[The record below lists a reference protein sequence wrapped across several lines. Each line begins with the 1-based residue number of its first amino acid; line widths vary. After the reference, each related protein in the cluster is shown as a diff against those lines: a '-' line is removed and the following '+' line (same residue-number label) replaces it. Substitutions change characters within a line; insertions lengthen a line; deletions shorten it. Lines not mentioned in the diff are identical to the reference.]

1 MNKLVKHGYLF
12 LLPSLLVMVAGAVVF
27 FVLGFNTGIDFSS
40 GLSEQIQIAPVGMR
54 VSYEGSDTAI
64 LSVQGGDLRV
74 TVRGASGVSVTDFP
88 SSLYPTVSELAS
100 ALSSVPGVKAES
112 VRGELESQ
120 ALVSGALF
128 PLTLSAEKT
137 GVNFATPTAD
147 VRTEDVRSALSE
159 MDGLNVQTSGERNDG
174 IFQIK
179 VKVGE
184 GETQQSL
191 EEDIRRALAP
201 IAAADEI
208 VILQSDFVGPKFSST
223 LLSSSLR
230 AVLIAVV
237 LILIYIWIRF
247 RFAYALSS
255 IIALVHDVIMMFAFI
270 LIFRLE
276 VSSTTIAAVLTI
288 IGYSLNNTIV
298 IFDRVRENVLQ
309 LKGGDVDDLI
319 VLSIRE
325 SLTRTV
331 ITSLT
336 TLFAV
341 IPLAILSTGS
351 IRLFAINLIWGVIVG
366 TYSSNCIAPYFL
378 HLLHKVDPIDRVK
391 EKKEEESY
399 HIGDAYV

>member
-1 MNKLVKHGYLF
+1 MNKLVKFRYLF
-12 LLPSLLVMVAGAVVF
+12 LVPSLLVMAAGIVVF
-27 FVLGFNTGIDFSS
+27 FALGFNTGIDFSS

-54 VSYEGSDTAI
+54 VSYEGDGSAV
-64 LSVQGGDLRV
+64 LSVHSGSLRL
-74 TVRGASGVSVTDFP
+74 TVRGTKGVTVTDFP
-88 SSLYPTVSELAS
+88 SSVYPSVTELSS
-100 ALSSVPGVKAES
+100 ALSSVSGVKAET
-112 VRGELESQ
+112 VRGELNTSDV
-120 ALVSGALF
+120 VSGASF
-128 PLTLSAEKT
+128 PLTLTAVPSS
-137 GVNFATPTAD
+137 VNFATDSLD
-147 VRTEDVRSALSE
+147 VRTEDVRSALSLF
-159 MDGLNVQTSGERNDG
+159 DGLNVQTSGEKNDG

-179 VKVGE
+179 VKVAE

-191 EEDIRRALAP
+191 EESIGNALSP
-201 IAAADEI
+201 IAGDEEI

-223 LLSSSLR
+223 LLSSSLK
-230 AVLIAVV
+230 AVMIAVA
-237 LILIYIWIRF
+237 LILVYIWVRF

-255 IIALVHDVIMMFAFI
+255 IIALVHDVLMMFAFI

-298 IFDRVRENVLQ
+298 IFDRVRENVVQ
-309 LKGGDVDDLI
+309 LKGREVDEI
-319 VLSIRE
+319 IMLSIKE

-341 IPLAILSTGS
+341 IPLALLSSGA
-351 IRLFAINLIWGVIVG
+351 IRLFAINLIWGVVVG
-366 TYSSNCIAPYFL
+366 TYSSNCIAPLFL
-378 HLLHKVDPIDRVK
+378 RALHKIDPIDRVK

>member
-1 MNKLVKHGYLF
+1 MNKLVKHGYHF
-12 LLPSLLVMVAGAVVF
+12 LLPSLLVVVAGAVVF

-255 IIALVHDVIMMFAFI
+255 IIASFM
-270 LIFRLE
+270 
-276 VSSTTIAAVLTI
+276 T
-288 IGYSLNNTIV
+288 
-298 IFDRVRENVLQ
+298 
-309 LKGGDVDDLI
+309 
-319 VLSIRE
+319 
-325 SLTRTV
+325 
-331 ITSLT
+331 
-336 TLFAV
+336 
-341 IPLAILSTGS
+341 
-351 IRLFAINLIWGVIVG
+351 
-366 TYSSNCIAPYFL
+366 
-378 HLLHKVDPIDRVK
+378 
-391 EKKEEESY
+391 
-399 HIGDAYV
+399 

>member
-1 MNKLVKHGYLF
+1 M
-12 LLPSLLVMVAGAVVF
+12 
-27 FVLGFNTGIDFSS
+27 
-40 GLSEQIQIAPVGMR
+40 
-54 VSYEGSDTAI
+54 
-64 LSVQGGDLRV
+64 
-74 TVRGASGVSVTDFP
+74 
-88 SSLYPTVSELAS
+88 
-100 ALSSVPGVKAES
+100 
-112 VRGELESQ
+112 
-120 ALVSGALF
+120 
-128 PLTLSAEKT
+128 
-137 GVNFATPTAD
+137 
-147 VRTEDVRSALSE
+147 RTEDVRSALSE
-159 MDGLNVQTSGERNDG
+159 MDGLNVQTLGERNDG

-191 EEDIRRALAP
+191 DEDIRRALAP

-399 HIGDAYV
+399 HIGYAYV